1 MNDICIDKDIVTDEY
16 DAPKGAGFY
25 ITAVILVLACAGLSL
40 LSIPLLNHY
49 QGGAENVFGVMEAA
63 WSRAWWSKLLIIVG
77 GLLLIFFGYAINY
90 ADDVLRCLPLG
101 NSIKN
106 RFDFRLFEAHPLLRF
121 APAALLAI
129 FFAVT
134 VVAELFGKPEGITE
148 YSLSGEGYTGYQ
160 WFEQIITLLAIFSLL
175 MIIADGVINAG
186 IIGSLIHNPVMIC
199 SNVVAFAAAAF
210 IMVLGVAIIG
220 LAIALV
226 IVAFIFRIAFI
237 VLLRR

>member
-1 MNDICIDKDIVTDEY
+1 MTVCEK
-16 DAPKGAGFY
+16 
-25 ITAVILVLACAGLSL
+25 
-40 LSIPLLNHY
+40 
-49 QGGAENVFGVMEAA
+49 
-63 WSRAWWSKLLIIVG
+63 
-77 GLLLIFFGYAINY
+77 
-90 ADDVLRCLPLG
+90 
-101 NSIKN
+101 
-106 RFDFRLFEAHPLLRF
+106 
-121 APAALLAI
+121 AI
-129 FFAVT
+129 FVAVT
-134 VVAELFGKPEGITE
+134 VVAELFGKPEGITA

-199 SNVVAFAAAAF
+199 SNVAAFAAAAF